1 MEISSHKKVGFA
13 IATSGSD
20 RLHLKNP
27 HRYLRSLS
35 SSIATSGSG
44 AREGGYIPAVYQQ
57 VYIPVRTYQC
67 VLNGPQMTRKVPLAT
82 ESICSTEIFCDG
94 GVDNDSRTLIQL
106 SFVRLLLFFC
116 V

>member
-20 RLHLKNP
+20 RLHLKKP

-44 AREGGYIPAVYQQ
+44 VREGGYRGILF
-57 VYIPVRTYQC
+57 T
-67 VLNGPQMTRKVPLAT
+67 AT
-82 ESICSTEIFCDG
+82 SDY
-94 GVDNDSRTLIQL
+94 V
-106 SFVRLLLFFC
+106 VVVLLL
-116 V
+116 VAGLRVR